1 MSRSELQ
8 GFEKV
13 NIPVNFGVEYSC
25 EWLLTWKRNNHAGF
39 GKSENEYSNIPSF
52 EKGQTGF
59 EIM

>member
-1 MSRSELQ
+1 
-8 GFEKV
+8 V

>member
-1 MSRSELQ
+1 M
-8 GFEKV
+8 K
-13 NIPVNFGVEYSC
+13 IDAEYSC

-59 EIM
+59 EIVRFIRMLCSHKTLHAM